1 MAGAASGPGSGKVV
15 NLRAARKSAA
25 RDTARRQGDANAA
38 KFGRSRAQKLSEE
51 DARQRARQHLD
62 AHRRDGAMAPPVDP
76 AYLRASD
83 AEIDADRKAAAES
96 GPESESGSEGAN
108 HGE

>member
-62 AHRRDGAMAPPVDP
+62 AHRRDGEATGAGQGDGEGQ
-76 AYLRASD
+76 D
-83 AEIDADRKAAAES
+83 EGQGKGQDR
-96 GPESESGSEGAN
+96 G
-108 HGE
+108 HGDG